1 MVPAKERGR
10 GWSFA
15 QGKGFGLGQ
24 VGTGRSDDSGFV
36 LVLRGC
42 PGVVLQSRNQR
53 RPSVQHVAIS
63 LLLLNPSILKQSRI
77 ICLGALPQDSD
88 GQDGLRTDGSWGL
101 GMAN

>member
-53 RPSVQHVAIS
+53 RPSVQHVAINIS
-63 LLLLNPSILKQSRI
+63 LVNFEAELELEIALK
-77 ICLGALPQDSD
+77 
-88 GQDGLRTDGSWGL
+88 SWGGEAGVGDGDNL
-101 GMAN
+101 D